1 VIGDTVLLNY
11 LIINNKHLEDDIV
24 PPLNQKDQPLSL
36 QDLTILMEAYKN
48 NIELSTTLH
57 EQNKHILAQQ
67 EEIIKSLE
75 NLSAVMS
82 STAEKYSVI
91 QKEIHDCI
99 RTHDKDF
106 NTIVNSLIL
115 SINDKYGSL
124 KTLLYVAY
132 AGLGAIILTLLGMV
146 ANLLT
151 K

>member
-1 VIGDTVLLNY
+1 
-11 LIINNKHLEDDIV
+11 
-24 PPLNQKDQPLSL
+24 
-36 QDLTILMEAYKN
+36 MEAYKN